1 MWEVSYTI
9 TPDQGYFDRGEIAFW
24 KADVTLES
32 IRSIEFV
39 SDGSVVIVYEV
50 DATTEQVHEAIDD
63 DIDKVVEYSI
73 TEDSDPLIVQVWFH
87 PDENLET
94 LLDIHQSF
102 GVSVEFPITYVNQE
116 PATIEIVE
124 TGPRD
129 QLRGRIADT
138 REVADV
144 GINYIHRHD
153 PDSEQAFRELT
164 DRQQEVLQKAV
175 ELGYYQIP
183 RETTHEEIAD
193 ELGCSKSVVGQHLRR
208 VEASL
213 VGSVVPDGGF

>member
-9 TPDQGYFDRGEIAFW
+9 SPTEGYFDRGEITFW
-24 KADVTLES
+24 NAGVTLES

-39 SDGSVVIVYEV
+39 ADGSVVIVYEV
-50 DATTEQVHEAIDD
+50 DGSASAVHEALDED
-63 DIDKVVEYSI
+63 TDKLVEYTIS
-73 TEDSDPLIVQVWFH
+73 EDSEPLIVQVWFH
-87 PDENLET
+87 PDDPLET
-94 LLDIHQSF
+94 LLEVHQSF
-102 GVSVEFPITYVNQE
+102 GVSVEFPIKYVSQN
-116 PATIEIVE
+116 PSAIEIVE

-129 QLRGRIADT
+129 ELRGRIEDT
-138 REVADV
+138 RGVADV
-144 GINYIHRHD
+144 DINYIHRYN

-164 DRQQEVLQKAV
+164 DRQQEVLQTAV

-183 RETTHEEIAD
+183 RETTHQEIAE

-213 VGSVVPDGGF
+213 VGSVVPDGDL

>member
-9 TPDQGYFDRGEIAFW
+9 SPTQGYFDRGEPAFW
-24 KADVTLES
+24 EAGISLES

-50 DATTEQVHEAIDD
+50 DGTPEAIHEAVDD
-63 DIDKVVEYSI
+63 DLDKIVEYTI
-73 TEDSDPLIVQVWFH
+73 TEDREPLIFQVWFY
-87 PDENLET
+87 PDDHLER
-94 LLDIHQSF
+94 LLDVHQSF
-102 GVSVEFPITYVNQE
+102 GVSVEFPITYVSQQ

-129 QLRGRIADT
+129 QLRGRIEDT
-138 REVADV
+138 REIADV
-144 GINYIHRHD
+144 DINYIHRYD
-153 PDSEQAFRELT
+153 PESEQAFRELT
-164 DRQQEVLQKAV
+164 DRQQEVLQTAV

-183 RETTHEEIAD
+183 RETTHQEIAD

-213 VGSVVPDGGF
+213 VDSVVPNGDL